1 MTMKYRLLGALAAV
15 AMFSATNANAQAS
28 QNINVQAT
36 VPPVCVING
45 GGTAAT
51 LDFGAADVTNGTDST
66 ATLNFTWRCT
76 AGTNVEIELDAG
88 TTPGSDPATARLLEN
103 TAVPGET
110 LSYLLCQDLACTQPW
125 GDGAT
130 ATDIVTVGAGMGS
143 PATLPIYGLLD
154 GTVAQGAAPGT
165 YTETVV
171 LSLVF

>member
-1 MTMKYRLLGALAAV
+1 MTMKYRLLGVLAAV

-28 QNINVQAT
+28 QNIQVQAT

-45 GGTAAT
+45 GGTDVT
-51 LDFGAADVTNGTDST
+51 FDFGPVDVANGTDST
-66 ATLNFTWRCT
+66 ATVNFTWRCT

-88 TTPGSDPATARLLEN
+88 TTTGSDPTTGRLLEN
-103 TAVPGET
+103 ASGAT
-110 LSYLLCQDLACTQPW
+110 LSYLLCQDVNCTLPW

-130 ATDIVTVGAGMGS
+130 ASDIVTTGTGMNN
-143 PATLPIYGLLD
+143 PATVPIYGILD
-154 GTVAQGAAPGT
+154 GAAAQNAEPGT